1 MDAAS
6 WDRFQRRLDEFHDWP
21 CPYVFKFI
29 VPKDQICAMFRLL
42 AGHEY
47 SIRDS
52 SHGRYLCFTA
62 RIWMLSSAE
71 VVALYRSARHIEG
84 MIAL

>member
-1 MDAAS
+1 MDAAG
-6 WDRFQRRLDEFHDWP
+6 WDRFRKRLDESHSWP

-29 VPKDQICAMFRLL
+29 VPRDQICAMFRLL

-52 SHGRYLCFTA
+52 RHGRYLCFTA

-71 VVALYRSARHIEG
+71 VVAFYRSARRIDG